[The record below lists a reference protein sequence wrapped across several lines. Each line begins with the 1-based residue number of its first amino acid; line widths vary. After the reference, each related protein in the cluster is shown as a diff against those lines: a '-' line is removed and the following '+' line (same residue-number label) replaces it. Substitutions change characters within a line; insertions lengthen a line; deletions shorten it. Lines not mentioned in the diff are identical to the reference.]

1 MPGHIDL
8 HVHSK
13 FSNDG
18 EYGVQDLIGYCLD
31 NKVTILSITDHNS
44 VSAVS
49 EALIP
54 ALESGITL
62 IPGIEI
68 DCSFNGTD
76 LHVLGYNIDWNS
88 NDFKVLE
95 RSIHNKV
102 MDAFPLMIE
111 NLEKLGIYVNGN
123 EVLEKGDGQLPC
135 GELIAEVLLNNK
147 VYNTNKM
154 LLPYMSGGERSDMPY
169 INFYHDFFAQGKPA
183 YVPINYMDFQEAI
196 VLVKSNGG
204 IPIIAHPGMN
214 LRGKE
219 EIVYDLLDNGAEG
232 LEVFN
237 NYHETSQI
245 QFFADIAIRKDILMT
260 GGSDFHGKNKPLIE
274 IGKFRRIDNYEGYFL
289 KSIDQ
294 IIDSIPSTPERIQ

>member
-1 MPGHIDL
+1 MGHIDL
-8 HVHSK
+8 HVHSNY
-13 FSNDG
+13 SNDG
-18 EYGVQDLIGYCLD
+18 EYGVQDLIVKCLN
-31 NKVTILSITDHNS
+31 NKVEILSVTDHNS

-49 EALIP
+49 DALTP
-54 ALESGITL
+54 ALNAGITL
-62 IPGIEI
+62 IPGIEV
-68 DCSFNGTD
+68 DCSFNGID

-95 RSIHNKV
+95 DSIHKKV

-111 NLEKLGIYVNGN
+111 NLAKLGIYVNGN
-123 EVLEKGDGQLPC
+123 EVLEKGGGQLPC

-147 VYNTNKM
+147 DYHTNKI

-196 VLVKSNGG
+196 ELVKSNGG

-232 LEVFN
+232 LEIFN

-245 QFFADIAIRKDILMT
+245 QFFADIAIRKKILMT
-260 GGSDFHGKNKPLIE
+260 GGSDFHGKNKPLIN
-274 IGKFRRIDNYEGYFL
+274 IGKFRMIDNYEDYFL
-289 KSIDQ
+289 KSTDQ
-294 IIDSIPSTPERIQ
+294 IIDSIPSSF